1 MKTNGIQQRTSTPL
15 RPQANGEVERQNR
28 LSLLKALKIAQREK
42 KNLKEGMGKFL
53 TAYRPKTHSSTG
65 VSPAKLL
72 FKREIRSKIPELT
85 KCEHIDSEARDR
97 DAEMKQRRT
106 DYADERRGAQ
116 ENSLAS
122 GDQVLVKQMKEN
134 KMSTTFEDAP
144 YKVTKK
150 YGNEVTVTSP
160 EGVK

>member
-1 MKTNGIQQRTSTPL
+1 MKL
-15 RPQANGEVERQNR
+15 
-28 LSLLKALKIAQREK
+28 
-42 KNLKEGMGKFL
+42 
-53 TAYRPKTHSSTG
+53 
-65 VSPAKLL
+65 
-72 FKREIRSKIPELT
+72 
-85 KCEHIDSEARDR
+85 
-97 DAEMKQRRT
+97 RRT
-106 DYADERRGAQ
+106 YYANERRGAQ